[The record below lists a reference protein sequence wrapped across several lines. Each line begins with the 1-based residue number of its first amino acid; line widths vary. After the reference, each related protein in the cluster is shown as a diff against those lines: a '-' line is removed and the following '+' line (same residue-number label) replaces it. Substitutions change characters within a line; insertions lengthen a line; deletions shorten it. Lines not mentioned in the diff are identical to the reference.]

1 MWAAVLV
8 VGATAQQGLLGSL
21 QEQGFGRVGQ
31 CPVSTSNTGTNLAT
45 RHNHNDPCTAGLGV
59 NEYRIGDDTFITRHA
74 DYYMAHRNGSCISAA
89 PENTTCENLY
99 QYRRELTPYVAVM
112 EKFWVRYD
120 GGGIPEGASARHQS
134 RFQNV
139 SEMDAMMRY
148 VAQTLDFGPA
158 QDYPKLPL
166 SQQIGNDTYFFFV
179 HIVVEAAPNIEYS
192 VYRRFDS
199 DNGVQYRIDNQDEIM
214 ANFSVDGDGEPY
226 RRRGDQGERNWY
238 GMYDAHA
245 YVSHTSN
252 SSILSGII
260 MALPLEIILS
270 DGLENVAN
278 GDILRCGGVDFD
290 GTNSGSLSPVLE
302 RHRLWVMPTKP
313 CASNTVNSPALS
325 FEIIT
330 TLLVAALL
338 LALLVVKKI
347 EMPSPSRGRAAAYLV
362 LAGGL
367 VVILATPSVF
377 EEFGEKYGVYS
388 QNVCST
394 PADDHEFEGCN
405 SAYAYRCILVQVLA
419 AVALGLGWATAAAE
433 VGALYSRFDWR
444 HRLMLVYTTIAC
456 AVVVVHYLFL
466 VNAAP
471 SGKAD
476 CGRARTATAG
486 WGVWA
491 LGVVAIVYCWL
502 TFDSYFGVYQ
512 RAVTLW
518 KMGTS
523 SVSYKIL
530 NQIQL

>member
-1 MWAAVLV
+1 MLAAVLVV

-21 QEQGFGRVGQ
+21 QEEGFGRVGQ

-45 RHNHNDPCTAGLGV
+45 RHSHNDACTAGLGV
-59 NEYRIGDDTFITRHA
+59 NEYRIGDDTFISRHA
-74 DYYMAHRNGSCISAA
+74 DYYIAHRNGSCISAA

-99 QYRRELTPYVAVM
+99 QYRREPTPYLAII
-112 EKFWVRYD
+112 EKYWVRYD
-120 GGGIPEGASARHQS
+120 GGPIPEGASARHQS

-139 SEMDAMMRY
+139 SQMDAMMQY

-166 SQQIGNDTYFFFV
+166 SQQIGNETYFFFV

-192 VYRRFDS
+192 VYRRYDS

-214 ANFSVDGDGEPY
+214 ANFSVDGGPY
-226 RRRGDQGERNWY
+226 RRRGEEGERNRY

-252 SSILSGII
+252 SSILSGIT

-278 GDILRCGGVDFD
+278 SDILRCGGTDFD
-290 GTNSGSLSPVLE
+290 GTNSGSLSPVVE
-302 RHRLWVMPTKP
+302 KHRLWVMPTKP
-313 CASNTVNSPALS
+313 CTSNAINPPALS

-338 LALLVVKKI
+338 LALLVVEKI

-362 LAGGL
+362 LGGGL
-367 VVILATPSVF
+367 IVIFATPSFF
-377 EEFGEKYGVYS
+377 EEFGEEYGVYS
-388 QNVCST
+388 RNVCST
-394 PADDHEFEGCN
+394 PDDDHEFEACN
-405 SAYAYRCILVQVLA
+405 SAYAYRCILAEVVA
-419 AVALGLGWATAAAE
+419 AVALVLGWVTAAAE
-433 VGALYSRFDWR
+433 LGALYSKFDWR
-444 HRLMLVYTTIAC
+444 HRLMLVYTTVAC

-476 CGRARTATAG
+476 CGRARTATAL

-491 LGVVAIVYCWL
+491 LGAVGIIYCCL
-502 TFDSYFGVYQ
+502 TLDSYFGLYQ
-512 RAVTLW
+512 RAVTFW
-518 KMGTS
+518 KMST
-523 SVSYKIL
+523 SVSYKAL
-530 NQIQL
+530 GQIQL